1 MRGVIERIH
10 ELPFAWVLL
19 FFWCGAMARSNAMYW
34 TGRCLGAGASRSR
47 WARILQTPAY
57 ASAQEWAA
65 RWGVWAVPLSFLTI
79 GAQSLVQ
86 ISAGVA
92 RVPVPR
98 YLLATAIGS
107 LLWAGIYTT
116 IGMAVLAGWVASPAG
131 RLLTIVALAVVAAV
145 ILLRRRGR
153 GRRAPRRDE
162 PGPGRLRGPGTETA
176 EGSPAPALTHPT
188 PSHDMS
194 AATSDLPPASRLP

>member
-1 MRGVIERIH
+1 MIERIH

-34 TGRCLGAGASRSR
+34 AGRCLGAGASRSR
-47 WARILQTPAY
+47 WARILRSPAY

-65 RWGVWAVPLSFLTI
+65 RWGVWAVLLSFLTI

-92 RVPVPR
+92 HVPVPR
-98 YLLATAIGS
+98 YLLATAVGA

-116 IGMAVLAGWVASPAG
+116 IGIAVLAGWMASPTG
-131 RLLTIVALAVVAAV
+131 RLMTAVALVAVATA
-145 ILLRRRGR
+145 ILLRRRGP
-153 GRRAPRRDE
+153 GRRAPARSE
-162 PGPGRLRGPGTETA
+162 PGPTPQGGPAHRDRRGERDA
-176 EGSPAPALTHPT
+176 RAHPP